1 MNRWKNLKNILIIR
15 LDNMGDLVMSIPA
28 INALKETFQCKL
40 TLLTSSAAEPITPLI
55 PSIDEVIIYN
65 APWMKNRDEL
75 STKEMIRLIGLL
87 EMKKFDAAVLF
98 TVFSQNPLPAMMLA
112 YWANIPLRLAYCRE
126 NPYELLTDWV
136 PDMEPYCFIRH
147 QVRRDLELLNH
158 VGVQTC
164 NESIA
169 ISLPAWAWSSA
180 QAKLKAA
187 GVDVSHP
194 YVILHPGVSEV
205 KRQYSLDGWIE
216 VAKKLKRCS
225 NLQIILTGIDKERA
239 LAEEIKRR
247 SGDAVFSVAG
257 ELSLEEFI
265 MTIHH
270 SQLVISVNT
279 STVHIAAAVQTKL
292 VVLYAMTNPQHIPW
306 KASGM
311 ILPFEV
317 PQDRQS
323 KNEVLRYVVQN
334 YFPPYAIIVSPQ
346 QIVNAAMVVLHEDY
360 QKPIPET
367 FDFKLLVR
375 GFHNVMN

>member
-87 EMKKFDAAVLF
+87 EMQKFDAAVLF
-98 TVFSQNPLPAMMLA
+98 TVFSQNPLPAMTLA

-136 PDMEPYCFIRH
+136 PDKEPYCFIRH

-158 VGVQTC
+158 IGVQTC

-225 NLQIILTGIDKERA
+225 NLQIILTGI
-239 LAEEIKRR
+239 
-247 SGDAVFSVAG
+247 
-257 ELSLEEFI
+257 
-265 MTIHH
+265 
-270 SQLVISVNT
+270 
-279 STVHIAAAVQTKL
+279 
-292 VVLYAMTNPQHIPW
+292 
-306 KASGM
+306 
-311 ILPFEV
+311 
-317 PQDRQS
+317 
-323 KNEVLRYVVQN
+323 
-334 YFPPYAIIVSPQ
+334 
-346 QIVNAAMVVLHEDY
+346 
-360 QKPIPET
+360 ET
-367 FDFKLLVR
+367 
-375 GFHNVMN
+375 